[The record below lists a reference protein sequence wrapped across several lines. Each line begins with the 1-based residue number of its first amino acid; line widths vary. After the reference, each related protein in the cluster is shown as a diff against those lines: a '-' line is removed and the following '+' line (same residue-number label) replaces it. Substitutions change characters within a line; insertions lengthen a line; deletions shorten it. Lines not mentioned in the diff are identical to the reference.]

1 MPPKLPLA
9 LSSNVCMYEEMP
21 NFAVGVIDAFLGKPW
36 ADVEKILKL
45 VYPKNSKERRRR
57 ILTKMMKEIED
68 DGYLLSYAPG
78 CVDLATSND
87 AEYNRVINAYE
98 QAALERYF
106 PTWSTVH
113 DDIDTLHPDGYHA
126 FVQANL

>member
-1 MPPKLPLA
+1 MPAIKKLPLA
-9 LSSNVCMYEEMP
+9 LSTNVYMYEEMP

-45 VYPKNSKERRRR
+45 VYPKNSKERRRGM
-57 ILTKMMKEIED
+57 LTKMMKEIEG

-78 CVDLATSND
+78 CVDLANN
-87 AEYNRVINAYE
+87 EYE

-113 DDIDTLHPDGYHA
+113 DDIDTLAKATPSLYPDGYHA